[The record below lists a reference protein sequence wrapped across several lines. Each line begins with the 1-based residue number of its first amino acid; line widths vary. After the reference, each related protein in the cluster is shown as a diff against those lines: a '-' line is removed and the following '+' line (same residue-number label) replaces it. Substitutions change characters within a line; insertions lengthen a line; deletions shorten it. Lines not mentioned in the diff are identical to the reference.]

1 MKKIN
6 RSSELLWLLG
16 VIFAAIGVALCNKSE
31 LGVSMIAAP
40 AFIIADA
47 LSAVHP
53 FFTIGAV
60 EYLFQGLL
68 LIVMCIAVR
77 RFDPRYLLAFLAA
90 VIYGYTL
97 DLFIFLFRGITVTTV
112 ATKYIL
118 LLVGDVITG
127 FGFCCFFRT
136 YLPVQVYELFVDQ
149 IVKRYGFKLEKVKRC
164 FDISLLCTAVILAI
178 ALFLHKGD
186 FDPYQLLVASYH
198 NIGIG
203 TLITTLINSYILA
216 FWIKVV
222 DKVFEPTA
230 AFVKLEKV
238 LKTD

>member
-6 RSSELLWLLG
+6 HSSELLWLLG
-16 VIFAAIGVALCNKSE
+16 IVFAAVGVALCNKSE

-53 FFTIGAV
+53 FFSIGVV

-68 LIVMCIAVR
+68 LIILCITIKH
-77 RFDPRYLLAFLAA
+77 FDPKYLLAFLAA

-97 DLFIFLFRGITVTTV
+97 DFFIFLFRDITVTSIV
-112 ATKYIL
+112 SKYVL

-127 FGFCCFFRT
+127 FGVCCFFRT
-136 YLPVQVYELFVDQ
+136 YLPVQVYELFVNQ
-149 IVKRYGFKLEKVKRC
+149 ISKCYGFRLEKVKRG
-164 FDISLLCTAVILAI
+164 FDISFLCTAVILVI
-178 ALFLHKGD
+178 VLFSHKGD
-186 FDPYQLLVASYH
+186 FDPYRLLVASYH
-198 NIGIG
+198 NIGVG
-203 TLITTLINSYILA
+203 TLVTTLINSYILA

-222 DKVFEPTA
+222 DKVFDPTP
-230 AFVKLEKV
+230 AFIKLEKL
-238 LKTD
+238 LKAD